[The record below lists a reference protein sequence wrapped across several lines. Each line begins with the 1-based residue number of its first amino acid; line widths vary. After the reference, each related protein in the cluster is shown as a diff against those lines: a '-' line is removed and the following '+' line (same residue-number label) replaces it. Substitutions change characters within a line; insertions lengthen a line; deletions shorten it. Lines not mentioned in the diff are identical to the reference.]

1 MSVDYRGASPYK
13 NTPLFDN
20 RFLDVMVPREIPRT
34 ADDILFTITK
44 TYEYRPD
51 KLAYDLYGDS
61 NLWWVFAMRNKNS
74 IIDPVWDFKVG
85 NNIYLPK
92 KSTLI
97 AVLGG

>member
-1 MSVDYRGASPYK
+1 MVANYRGSSPYK